1 MARKW
6 RRQIPR
12 AAVRINKEARLT
24 SCLSLLSAGTSC
36 KHLNFSGGAEA
47 LQAACHKQGLTLRH
61 GKRHREG

>member
-36 KHLNFSGGAEA
+36 KHLNFRGG
-47 LQAACHKQGLTLRH
+47 LRH
-61 GKRHREG
+61 FRQPATNRG